1 MVKSQLIDLLQ
12 HFNREELQELELFVA
27 SPFFNRGSF
36 AKEALTLMTFISG
49 AAPGFSETDL
59 DRTKAYRAVFPDAPV
74 VEGKL
79 DKVMSELHKLAKEF
93 ISVSRYTSPENE
105 FRRLLDQAAFYRTH
119 NLDQRHRNLIQK
131 LEARQKEVKRLDQDF
146 FDRELLLDYE
156 IHSYENLH
164 NQKRG
169 DVHIQET
176 LQSLDLQYF
185 LSKTELLNRYLLQQK
200 VARLDVPEEIIQ
212 TIKESHLPERYEGT
226 YPVLLISYK
235 IFRLLE
241 KDQTDIS
248 EFEELHQLLRHYESE
263 IQPELVK
270 FYYTYIRNFCVLL
283 VNHGKSEFHP
293 ILFKFQKE
301 HIERGYMYYNNQISP
316 SAFFS
321 ASNTAL
327 RLSDFQWAENF
338 ILAHKDRIVGD
349 NENKDYYHLM
359 YANLLFYTEK
369 YNQALESLP
378 QSFHELD
385 YHLLLRRLELK
396 IFYELDSDLLSYK
409 IDAFKMY
416 LSRASQK
423 VLSAIK
429 KDGNVNF
436 VNILFQISTT
446 AKGDKARAQ
455 RLIQRIQDK
464 QSIADREWLLEK
476 AAQLAR

>member
-59 DRTKAYRAVFPDAPV
+59 DRARAYRAVFPDAPL

-93 ISVSRYTSPENE
+93 IPVSRYMNPENE

-119 NLDQRHRNLIQK
+119 ALDQRHHNLIQK
-131 LEARQKEVKRLDQDF
+131 LEARQKEVTRLDQDF
-146 FDRELLLDYE
+146 FDRALLLDYE

-200 VARLDVPEEIIQ
+200 VARLDIPEEMMYAIR
-212 TIKESHLPERYEGT
+212 ESHLPERYADT
-226 YPVLLISYK
+226 HPVLLISYK

-241 KDQTDIS
+241 KEHTDIS
-248 EFEELHQLLRHYESE
+248 EFDDLHRLLRQHEAE
-263 IQPELVK
+263 INPGLLK

-283 VNHGKSEFHP
+283 VNTGRSEFLP
-293 ILFKFQKE
+293 VLFTFQKE
-301 HIERGYMYYNNQISP
+301 HLDRGFLYYDNKISP
-316 SAFFS
+316 STFLNVNNA
-321 ASNTAL
+321 AL
-327 RLSDFQWAENF
+327 LLKEFQWAENF
-338 ILAHKDRIVGD
+338 IVAHRGRVVGD
-349 NENKDYYHLM
+349 NENGDYY
-359 YANLLFYTEK
+359 NLIYSNFLFNTG
-369 YNQALESLP
+369 NFHRALDILP
-378 QSFHELD
+378 QSFQELE
-385 YHLLLRRLELK
+385 YHNFSRRLEMK
-396 IFYELDSDLLSYK
+396 IYYELNSDLLPYK

-423 VLSAIK
+423 VISSLTREQ
-429 KDGNVNF
+429 NTNF